1 MRMVRQETRNRD
13 REELPP
19 SHSLIVLSGLPRGHP
34 RGHPPPAAANGHAA
48 ASAAVYDAHIICDR
62 LPIICYIVVEGRES
76 CLAGMVG
83 A

>member
-19 SHSLIVLSGLPRGHP
+19 SHSLIVLSGLPREHP
-34 RGHPPPAAANGHAA
+34 RGHPPPTAAHGHAA
-48 ASAAVYDAHIICDR
+48 ASAVDYDAHIICDR